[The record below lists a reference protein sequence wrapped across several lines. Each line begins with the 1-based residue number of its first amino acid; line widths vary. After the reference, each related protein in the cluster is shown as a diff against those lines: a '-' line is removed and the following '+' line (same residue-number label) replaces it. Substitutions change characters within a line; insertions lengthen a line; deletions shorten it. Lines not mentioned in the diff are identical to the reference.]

1 MTLARGRQA
10 ASTLAVAPQGAP
22 AAGISSLVA
31 GLAVYS
37 LQDVIIKLASGHYP
51 ISQVLFFRAATALPL
66 LIVIV
71 HFDGGLRQLVGAGFW
86 RMLARGGLMI
96 TGFTC
101 YYLGLAVLPLA
112 SATAMFFTAP
122 LFITLLSALLLG
134 EAVAPR
140 RWLAVIAGF
149 IGVALMVRPGSGL
162 FTIASVLP
170 LVAACTY
177 ALSQMLSRTMPQ
189 EVHATAMSFHGNLA
203 FLVASSLAALAF
215 GDGRFAGEG
224 HASFAFLFRGWV
236 MPGPRDFAL
245 LMALGPIGAAGLIL
259 VAGAYRRTSASI
271 VAPFE
276 YSAILWGIVWGIV
289 VFGQMPGASGF
300 AGMALIAAGGL
311 SIIYF
316 EWAAKEPIAWRRA
329 GFRRYRRQVAR
340 FEKEHPAPAPVAL
353 VPDVPKP
360 VSKPRRAPGLFDALP
375 GSALAKGIGCILA
388 GIAVFSLQDVVIK
401 WVAGSYPVGE
411 AMTIRS
417 LVALPLLL
425 AMVHFD
431 VGIGALASRNWDWLI
446 ARALVLLNSY
456 FLYYLAI
463 PAMPLAKVVT
473 LYYVAPLFITALAVP
488 LLGEEVGWRR
498 WSAIAV
504 GFAGIVVMLRPDLG
518 LADPALLLPVLAAFF
533 YASGQIITR
542 RVARLE
548 PASVMA
554 FYHNAMFLIGAALL
568 GILFGNGALND
579 AGGHPS
585 LTFLLRGWVRP
596 SPFDLAL
603 LAACGFV
610 AAAGL
615 WLLTQAYRL
624 APANLIAVFEYT
636 GLLWATVWG
645 FAIWGEVPASLTVA
659 GAALVVGAG
668 VYVLMRERWLGQGTM
683 WRRGG
688 WSKFTRWR
696 VAPRLRTARHSR

>member
-1 MTLARGRQA
+1 MTLARGRHA
-10 ASTLAVAPQGAP
+10 ASAATVAPQRVP
-22 AAGISSLVA
+22 AAGIASLVG

-51 ISQVLFFRAATALPL
+51 ISEVLFFRAATALPL
-66 LIVIV
+66 LIAIV
-71 HFDGGLRQLVGAGFW
+71 HFDGGLKQIVGAGLW
-86 RMLARGGLMI
+86 RMMARGGLMI

-112 SATAMFFTAP
+112 TATAMFFTAP
-122 LFITLLSALLLG
+122 LFITILSALLLG

-162 FTIASVLP
+162 FTVASLLP

-177 ALSQMLSRTMPQ
+177 ATSQMLSRSMP
-189 EVHATAMSFHGNLA
+189 EGVRATAMSFHGNLA

-215 GDGRFAGEG
+215 GDGRYAADG
-224 HASFAFLFRGWV
+224 HQSFAFLLRGWV
-236 MPGPRDFAL
+236 MPSVHDAVL

-259 VAGAYRRTSASI
+259 VANAYRRASASI

-276 YSAILWGIVWGIV
+276 YSAILWGILWGIL
-289 VFGQMPGASGF
+289 VFGQMPNASGF

-316 EWAAKEPIAWRRA
+316 EWAAKEPVAWRRA

-340 FEKEHPAPAPVAL
+340 LEEERPAPASVVLA
-353 VPDVPKP
+353 PDVPKP

-431 VGIGALASRNWDWLI
+431 VGVGALFSRNWDWLI
-446 ARALVLLNSY
+446 ARAMVLLNSY

-488 LLGEEVGWRR
+488 LLGEKVGWRR
-498 WSAIAV
+498 WSAIVV
-504 GFAGIVVMLRPDLG
+504 GFAGVIVMLRPDLG
-518 LADPALLLPVLAAFF
+518 FTDPALLLPVTAAFF

-548 PASVMA
+548 SASVMA
-554 FYHNAMFLIGAALL
+554 FYHNAMFLVGATLL
-568 GILFGNGALND
+568 GILFGNGALES
-579 AGGHPS
+579 AGEHPS
-585 LTFLLRGWVRP
+585 LAFLLRGWVRP
-596 SPFDLAL
+596 DPFDLAL
-603 LAACGFV
+603 LASCGFV

-636 GLLWATVWG
+636 GLIWATLWG
-645 FAIWGEVPASLTVA
+645 FAIWGEVPTGITVA
-659 GAALVVGAG
+659 GATLVVGAG
-668 VYVLMRERWLGQGTM
+668 VYVLMRERRLGQGTM

-696 VAPRLRTARHSR
+696 VAPRLRTVRHSR